1 MQTLQLFIE
10 TNLDLS
16 HGRHVNIFHEFELHY
31 DNMASYLWMLGDADA
46 PMEVAL
52 IRDL

>member
-1 MQTLQLFIE
+1 MQTLQLFKE

-16 HGRHVNIFHEFELHY
+16 HGRLDKIFHEFELHY
-31 DNMASYLWMLGDADA
+31 DNMAAYLWMLGDADA
-46 PMEVAL
+46 PVEVAL

>member
-1 MQTLQLFIE
+1 MQTLQLFKE

-16 HGRHVNIFHEFELHY
+16 HGRLVKIFHEFELHY
-31 DNMASYLWMLGDADA
+31 DNMAAYLWMFGDADA
-46 PMEVAL
+46 PVEVAL